1 MTIPIEAKTA
11 IVMLREN
18 DATVYASRN
27 PGGVLTRV
35 EHFAAET
42 ESNLDDIVARW
53 LEDARQTGTFD
64 RWMIA
69 ASAPR
74 IERVCEMLSS
84 ITRGMLAATRADD
97 LTSVPPEEIRS
108 LIPPAAWL

>member
-1 MTIPIEAKTA
+1 MSMPYDVRTA

-18 DATVYASRN
+18 AATVYASSN

-35 EHFAAET
+35 EHFTAKTDSEIEDT
-42 ESNLDDIVARW
+42 VAGW
-53 LEDARQTGTFD
+53 LEEARRAGTFD

-74 IERVCEMLSS
+74 IERVCAMVSS
-84 ITRGMLAATRADD
+84 ATRGMLAATRADD
-97 LTSVPPEEIRS
+97 LTSVPAEDIRS
-108 LIPPAAWL
+108 LVPPAAWF